1 MKVLIADDHELIRRG
16 LKQKLTEELVSVSIE
31 EAEDGAAVLP
41 KIQKNQYD
49 LIILD
54 ITMPGRNGMDLLK
67 DIKTEFPKL
76 PVLVLSIHPEEQYA
90 LRTLKAGASG
100 FLNKASAP
108 EELITAIRK
117 VAQGAK
123 YITSTLAEQLVQNL
137 DDDEQKPHQRL
148 SNREYQVMTLI
159 ASGKTVKEIA
169 ESLHIS
175 IKTVSTYRTRI
186 LEKMN
191 FKNNAHIMHYSIKN
205 NLI

>member
-16 LKQKLTEELVSVSIE
+16 LKQILTEELVSVSIE

>member
-1 MKVLIADDHELIRRG
+1 
-16 LKQKLTEELVSVSIE
+16 
-31 EAEDGAAVLP
+31 
-41 KIQKNQYD
+41 
-49 LIILD
+49 
-54 ITMPGRNGMDLLK
+54 
-67 DIKTEFPKL
+67 
-76 PVLVLSIHPEEQYA
+76 LVLSIHPEEQYA

-169 ESLHIS
+169 GSLHIS